1 MNINFC
7 VLVTGAVLVS
17 LTLGMM
23 PLLDISTEIFVSKF
37 QTLEQT
43 VEGAE
48 EIDNSSETQTSS
60 KTSLRDDENIVKIM
74 PVYPK

>member
-1 MNINFC
+1 LNINLC

-23 PLLDISTEIFVSKF
+23 PQLDISTEIFVSKF
-37 QTLEQT
+37 QT

-48 EIDNSSETQTSS
+48 EIDISSETQTSS

-74 PVYPK
+74 PMYPK

>member
-1 MNINFC
+1 MNINLC

-23 PLLDISTEIFVSKF
+23 PQLDISMEIFVSKF
-37 QTLEQT
+37 QT

-74 PVYPK
+74 PMYPK

>member
-1 MNINFC
+1 LNINFC

-23 PLLDISTEIFVSKF
+23 PQLDISTEIFVSKF
-37 QTLEQT
+37 QTVEQT

>member
-7 VLVTGAVLVS
+7 VLVTGAFLVS

-23 PLLDISTEIFVSKF
+23 PQLDISTEIFVSKF
-37 QTLEQT
+37 QT
-43 VEGAE
+43 VKGAE

>member
-1 MNINFC
+1 LNINFC
-7 VLVTGAVLVS
+7 VLVAVAVLVS

-23 PLLDISTEIFVSKF
+23 PQLDISTEIFVSKF
-37 QTLEQT
+37 QT